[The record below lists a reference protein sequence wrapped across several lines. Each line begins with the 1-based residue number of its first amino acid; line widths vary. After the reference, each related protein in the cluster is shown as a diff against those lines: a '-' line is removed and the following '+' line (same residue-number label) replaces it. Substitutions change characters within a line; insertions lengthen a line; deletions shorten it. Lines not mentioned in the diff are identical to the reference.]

1 MAESGALGGP
11 DGRFRAAYGAG
22 EGWEDALEACLTALA
37 TPPAGA
43 NLGLVYAT
51 DVLAD
56 RLGEI
61 VQRLRAA
68 TGIQDWL
75 GTVGT
80 GVSACGLELHD
91 RPALA
96 LLVGALPE
104 DAFRVIE
111 PVSDNLSAFEDRHGR
126 WIAERGPY
134 FGVVHGD
141 PRTVGLAD
149 LLADLSAASA
159 SFLVGGLSA
168 SRGEM
173 WQVAGGEAA
182 RGGLSGALFAP
193 DLKVVTGLSQGCT
206 PIGPRRTITEAEDN
220 LVKRIDER
228 PAVEVFVEDIG
239 ELLAR
244 DLRRVGG
251 YVYVAFPIAESD
263 TGDYLVRNLTG
274 IDTDQGWLGVGHNV
288 TAGDRIQFCRR
299 DHAAA
304 VEDLQRMLA
313 DVKARCDGPP
323 RAGLYYA
330 CVARGPNLFGDQSE
344 ELRLIRDALG
354 EFPLVGFF
362 ANGEISHDRLY
373 GYTGVLAL
381 IL

>member
-1 MAESGALGGP
+1 MAESGSLSGP
-11 DGRFRAAYGAG
+11 DGAFRAAYGAG
-22 EGWEDALEACLTALA
+22 DGWQDSLQACLDALA
-37 TPPAGA
+37 TPPEGA
-43 NLGLVYAT
+43 NLGLVYTT

-56 RLGEI
+56 HLSDI
-61 VQRLRAA
+61 VARLRAV

-91 RPALA
+91 RPAVVLLA
-96 LLVGALPE
+96 GAVPAE
-104 DAFRVIE
+104 AFRVIE
-111 PVSDNLSAFEDRHGR
+111 PVSEGLGAFETRHGR
-126 WIAERGPY
+126 WIAERTPY
-134 FGVVHGD
+134 FGIVHGD
-141 PRTVGLAD
+141 PRTAGLPD
-149 LLADLSAASA
+149 LVAGLSALSS

-173 WQVAGGEAA
+173 WQVAGEVSQ
-182 RGGLSGALFAP
+182 GGLSGALFSP
-193 DLKVVTGLSQGCT
+193 DIKVVTGLSQGCT
-206 PIGPRRTITEAEDN
+206 PIGPRRLVTEAERN
-220 LVKRIDER
+220 VVKTIDER
-228 PAVEVFVEDIG
+228 PAVEVFIEDIG

-244 DLRRVGG
+244 DLRRIGG

-274 IDTDQGWLGVGHNV
+274 IDTDKGWLSVGHSV
-288 TAGDRIQFCRR
+288 VAGDRIQFCRR
-299 DHAAA
+299 DHNAA
-304 VEDLQRMLA
+304 VKDLKRMLA
-313 DVKARCDGPP
+313 DVKRRSDSAP

-330 CVARGPNLFGDQSE
+330 CVARGPNLFGSESE
-344 ELRLIRDALG
+344 ELRLIRDELG

>member
-1 MAESGALGGP
+1 MVESGSLTGP
-11 DGRFRAAYGAG
+11 DAAFRAAYGAG
-22 EGWEDALEACLTALA
+22 EGWQDSLQACLDALAA
-37 TPPAGA
+37 PPEGA

-51 DVLAD
+51 DMLAD
-56 RLGEI
+56 HLHDI
-61 VQRLRAA
+61 VARLRAA
-68 TGIQDWL
+68 TGVGDWL

-91 RPALA
+91 RPAVVV
-96 LLVGALPE
+96 LVGAVPAE
-104 DAFRVIE
+104 AYRVFE
-111 PVSDNLSAFEDRHGR
+111 PVSDGLGTFEARHGP
-126 WIAERGPY
+126 WIAERTPY
-134 FGVVHGD
+134 FGIVHGD
-141 PRTVGLAD
+141 PRTAGLPD
-149 LLADLSAASA
+149 LLTGLSALSA

-173 WQVAGGEAA
+173 WQVAGEVA

-193 DLKVVTGLSQGCT
+193 ELKVVTGLSQGCT
-206 PIGPRRTITEAEDN
+206 PIGPRRTVGDAEN
-220 LVKRIDER
+220 NIVKTIDGR

-244 DLRRVGG
+244 DLRRIGG

-274 IDTDQGWLGVGHNV
+274 IDMNKGWLGVGHTV
-288 TAGDRIQFCRR
+288 AAGDPIQFCRR
-299 DHAAA
+299 DHQAA
-304 VEDLQRMLA
+304 VKDLKRMLA
-313 DVKARCDGPP
+313 DVKRRTEGVP

-330 CVARGPNLFGDQSE
+330 CVARGPNLFGSESE
-344 ELRLIRDALG
+344 ELRLIRDELG

>member
-1 MAESGALGGP
+1 MAESGSLSGP
-11 DGRFRAAYGAG
+11 DGAFRAAYGAG
-22 EGWEDALEACLTALA
+22 DGWQDSLQACLDALA
-37 TPPAGA
+37 TPPEGA
-43 NLGLVYAT
+43 NLGLVYTT

-56 RLGEI
+56 HLSDI
-61 VQRLRAA
+61 VARLRAA

-91 RPALA
+91 RPAVVLLA
-96 LLVGALPE
+96 GAVPAE
-104 DAFRVIE
+104 AFRVIE
-111 PVSDNLSAFEDRHGR
+111 PVSEGLGAFETRHGR
-126 WIAERGPY
+126 WIAERTPY
-134 FGVVHGD
+134 FGIVHGD
-141 PRTVGLAD
+141 PRTAGLPD
-149 LLADLSAASA
+149 LVAGLSALSS

-173 WQVAGGEAA
+173 WQVAGEVSQ
-182 RGGLSGALFAP
+182 GGLSGALFSP
-193 DLKVVTGLSQGCT
+193 DIKVVTGLSQGCT
-206 PIGPRRTITEAEDN
+206 PIGPRRLVTEAESN
-220 LVKRIDER
+220 VVKTIDER
-228 PAVEVFVEDIG
+228 PAVEVFIEDIG

-244 DLRRVGG
+244 DLRRIGG

-274 IDTDQGWLGVGHNV
+274 IDTDKGWLGVGHSV
-288 TAGDRIQFCRR
+288 VAGDRIQFCRR
-299 DHAAA
+299 DHDAA
-304 VEDLQRMLA
+304 VKDLKRMLA
-313 DVKARCDGPP
+313 DVKRRSDSAP

-330 CVARGPNLFGDQSE
+330 CVARGPNLFGSESE
-344 ELRLIRDALG
+344 ELRLIRDELG

>member
-1 MAESGALGGP
+1 MAESGALSGP
-11 DGRFRAAYGAG
+11 DGAFRAAYGAG
-22 EGWEDALEACLTALA
+22 DGWQDSLQACLDALA
-37 TPPAGA
+37 TPPEGA
-43 NLGLVYAT
+43 NLGLVYTT

-56 RLGEI
+56 HLSDI
-61 VQRLRAA
+61 VARLRAA

-91 RPALA
+91 RPAVV
-96 LLVGALPE
+96 LLVGAVPAE
-104 DAFRVIE
+104 AYRVIE
-111 PVSDNLSAFEDRHGR
+111 PVSESLGAFESQHGR
-126 WIAERGPY
+126 WIAERSPY
-134 FGVVHGD
+134 FGIVHGD
-141 PRTVGLAD
+141 PRTAGLAD
-149 LLADLSAASA
+149 LVAGLSALSA

-173 WQVAGGEAA
+173 WQVAGEVAQ
-182 RGGLSGALFAP
+182 GGLSGALFAP
-193 DLKVVTGLSQGCT
+193 DIKVVTGLTQGCT
-206 PIGPRRTITEAEDN
+206 PIGPRRVVTEAESN
-220 LVKRIDER
+220 VVKTIDER
-228 PAVEVFVEDIG
+228 PAAEVFIEDIG

-244 DLRRVGG
+244 DLRRIGG

-274 IDTDQGWLGVGHNV
+274 IDTQEGWLGVGHHV
-288 TAGDRIQFCRR
+288 VAGDRIQFCRR
-299 DHAAA
+299 DHNAA
-304 VEDLQRMLA
+304 VKDLKRMLT
-313 DVKARCDGPP
+313 DVKRRSDGAP

-330 CVARGPNLFGDQSE
+330 CVARGPNLFGSQSE
-344 ELRLIRDALG
+344 ELKLIRDELG
-354 EFPLVGFF
+354 DFPLVGFF

>member
-1 MAESGALGGP
+1 MVDSGSLSGP
-11 DGRFRAAYGAG
+11 DGAFRAAYGAG
-22 EGWEDALEACLTALA
+22 DGWQDSLQACLDALAA
-37 TPPAGA
+37 PPEGA

-51 DVLAD
+51 DVIAD
-56 RLGEI
+56 HLNDI
-61 VQRLRAA
+61 VARLRAA
-68 TGIQDWL
+68 TGVRDWL

-91 RPALA
+91 RPAVVV
-96 LLVGALPE
+96 LVGALPAE
-104 DAFRVIE
+104 AFRVFE
-111 PVSDNLSAFEDRHGR
+111 PVSDGLGGFEARHGP
-126 WIAERGPY
+126 WIAERTPY
-134 FGVVHGD
+134 FGIVHGD
-141 PRTVGLAD
+141 PRTAGLPD
-149 LLADLSAASA
+149 LLAGLSALSA

-173 WQVAGGEAA
+173 WQVAGEVA

-193 DLKVVTGLSQGCT
+193 ELKVVTGLSQGCT
-206 PIGPRRTITEAEDN
+206 PIGPRRTVSEAESN
-220 LVKRIDER
+220 VVKTIDGR
-228 PAVEVFVEDIG
+228 PAVEVFIEDIG

-244 DLRRVGG
+244 DLRRIGG

-274 IDTDQGWLGVGHNV
+274 IDMDKGWLGVGHSV
-288 TAGDRIQFCRR
+288 AAGDRIQFCRR
-299 DHAAA
+299 DHHAA
-304 VEDLQRMLA
+304 VRDLKRMLA
-313 DVKARCDGPP
+313 DVKRRIEGVP

-330 CVARGPNLFGDQSE
+330 CVARGPNLFGRESE
-344 ELRLIRDALG
+344 ELRLVRDELG

-381 IL
+381 FL

>member
-1 MAESGALGGP
+1 MVDSGSLSGP
-11 DGRFRAAYGAG
+11 DGAFRAAYGAG
-22 EGWEDALEACLTALA
+22 DGWQDSLQACLDALAA
-37 TPPAGA
+37 PPEGA
-43 NLGLVYAT
+43 NLGVVYAT

-56 RLGEI
+56 HLNDI
-61 VQRLRAA
+61 VARLRAA
-68 TGIQDWL
+68 TGVRDWL

-91 RPALA
+91 RPAVVV
-96 LLVGALPE
+96 LVGALPAE
-104 DAFRVIE
+104 AFRVFE
-111 PVSDNLSAFEDRHGR
+111 PVSDGLGGFEARHGP
-126 WIAERGPY
+126 WIAERAPY
-134 FGVVHGD
+134 FGIVHGD
-141 PRTVGLAD
+141 PRTAGLPD
-149 LLADLSAASA
+149 LLAGLSALSA

-173 WQVAGGEAA
+173 WQVAGEVA

-193 DLKVVTGLSQGCT
+193 ELKVVTGLSQGCT
-206 PIGPRRTITEAEDN
+206 PIGPRRTVSEAESN
-220 LVKRIDER
+220 VVKTIDGR
-228 PAVEVFVEDIG
+228 PAVEVFIEDIG

-244 DLRRVGG
+244 DLRRIGG

-274 IDTDQGWLGVGHNV
+274 IDMDKGWLGVGHSV
-288 TAGDRIQFCRR
+288 AAGDRIQFCRR
-299 DHAAA
+299 DHHAA
-304 VEDLQRMLA
+304 VRDLKRMLA
-313 DVKARCDGPP
+313 DVKRRIEGAP

-330 CVARGPNLFGDQSE
+330 CVARGPNLFGRESE
-344 ELRLIRDALG
+344 ELRLVRDELG

-381 IL
+381 FL

>member
-1 MAESGALGGP
+1 MAESGSLSGP
-11 DGRFRAAYGAG
+11 DGAFRAAYGAG
-22 EGWEDALEACLTALA
+22 EGWQDSLQACLDALA
-37 TPPAGA
+37 TPPEGA
-43 NLGLVYAT
+43 NLGLVYTT

-56 RLGEI
+56 HLGDI
-61 VQRLRAA
+61 VARLRAA

-91 RPALA
+91 RPAVV
-96 LLVGALPE
+96 LLVGAFPAE
-104 DAFRVIE
+104 AFRVIE
-111 PVSDNLSAFEDRHGR
+111 PVSEGLGAFETRHGR
-126 WIAERGPY
+126 WIAERTPY
-134 FGVVHGD
+134 FGIVHGD
-141 PRTVGLAD
+141 PRTVGLPD
-149 LLADLSAASA
+149 LVAGLSQLSA

-173 WQVAGGEAA
+173 WQVAGEVAQ
-182 RGGLSGALFAP
+182 GGLSGALFSP

-206 PIGPRRTITEAEDN
+206 PIGPRRLVTEAESN
-220 LVKRIDER
+220 VVKTIDER
-228 PAVEVFVEDIG
+228 PAVEVFIEDIG

-244 DLRRVGG
+244 DLRRIGG

-274 IDTDQGWLGVGHNV
+274 IDTEKGWLGVGHSV
-288 TAGDRIQFCRR
+288 TTGDRIQFCRR
-299 DHAAA
+299 DHNAA
-304 VEDLQRMLA
+304 VKDLKRMLA
-313 DVKARCDGPP
+313 DVKRRSDGAP

-330 CVARGPNLFGDQSE
+330 CVARGPNLFGSESE
-344 ELRLIRDALG
+344 ELRLIRAELG